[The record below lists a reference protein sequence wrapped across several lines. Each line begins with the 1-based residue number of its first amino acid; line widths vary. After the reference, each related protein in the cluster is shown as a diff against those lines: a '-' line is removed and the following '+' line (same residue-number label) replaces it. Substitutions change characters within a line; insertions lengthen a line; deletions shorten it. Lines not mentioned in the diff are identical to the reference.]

1 MFPSIGI
8 DVHKATLVVATS
20 DGQEWELPRD
30 ADGLQTLTDRIQQC
44 DYAIVVMEP
53 SGGFERVVLATC
65 WEADIPVTLVNP
77 YQVRAFA
84 QGTGQWAKTDQLD
97 ARMLARFAATN
108 CPTPMRKPELV
119 RLQIRDLVRTRR
131 QFIAMRVSL
140 EHQHALTDP
149 LIADVFQQTLETVTR
164 QIATLTERIDVLVA
178 SSQSAARAREIFLS
192 VPGIGE
198 TTAAMLVAE
207 MPELGTCSNKQIAS
221 LLGVAP
227 MTQQS
232 GNAKPTAHIRNGRRE
247 VRSALWMPVL
257 SMQRYNPAVR
267 ALAVRLRSK
276 GKPGK
281 SIATACMRKLI
292 TILNTMITKDEE
304 WDPIRIY
311 A

>member
-8 DVHKATLVVATS
+8 DVHKANLIVATS
-20 DGQEWELPRD
+20 DGMVWEVSRD
-30 ADGLQTLTDRIQQC
+30 ADGLQALTDRIQQQNV
-44 DYAIVVMEP
+44 AIVVMEP
-53 SGGFERVVLATC
+53 SGGFERVVLAAC
-65 WEADIPVTLVNP
+65 WDANIPVALVNP

-97 ARMLARFAATN
+97 ARMLARFADTN
-108 CPTPMRKPELV
+108 RPSPMRKPELV

-140 EHQHALTDP
+140 EHQASMAEP
-149 LIADVFQQTLETVTR
+149 VIADVFQQTLATLVT
-164 QIATLTERIDVLVA
+164 QIAILSERIEALVA
-178 SSQSAARAREIFLS
+178 SSQSAARARKIFLS

-227 MTQQS
+227 VTQQS
-232 GNAKPTAHIRNGRRE
+232 GNAKPIGHIRHGRRE

-257 SMQRYNPAVR
+257 AMQRYNPVIR
-267 ALAVRLRSK
+267 AMASRLRAAGK
-276 GKPGK
+276 GGK
-281 SIATACMRKLI
+281 VTAIACMRKLI
-292 TILNTMITKDEE
+292 TILNVMIARDEE
-304 WDPIRIY
+304 WDPTRIN